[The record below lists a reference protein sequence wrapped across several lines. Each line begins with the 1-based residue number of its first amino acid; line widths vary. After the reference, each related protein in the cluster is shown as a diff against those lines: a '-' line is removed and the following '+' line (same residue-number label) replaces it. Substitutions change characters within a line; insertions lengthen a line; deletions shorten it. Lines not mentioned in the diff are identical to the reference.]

1 MSAYPLPPQCVSGLD
16 TSGQFHIG
24 DGITLAVD
32 GPYIRILCGKTRAF
46 VTVTGESIANTLEQ
60 RYFPSG
66 QLIA

>member
-1 MSAYPLPPQCVSGLD
+1 MSNYPQPPQCVSGLD

-46 VTVTGESIANTLEQ
+46 VTVTGESIANTLERQ
-60 RYFPSG
+60 YFG
-66 QLIA
+66 GDHVIA